1 MKIGGGS
8 MKKGILSITALAVV
22 LLISFTSLTVK
33 PAATATEKK
42 PAVTVSEEKVLG
54 ALFLNMLN
62 HSFVYNGAFESVY
75 EMTACSE
82 VALLDKAEDGYIK
95 QSLIAAY
102 LYNMYGVENADF
114 AAVTKDFPQRENY
127 VYVIPRG
134 FSVYKH
140 SAPVITE
147 NEDGSYTVVTDVEIS
162 AHDSDTETAKATT
175 LFVKNEN
182 SAFGFNIISS
192 NISVGYSI

>member
-1 MKIGGGS
+1 

-33 PAATATEKK
+33 PAANATEKK
-42 PAVTVSEEKVLG
+42 PAVTVSEEKALG
-54 ALFLNMLN
+54 ARFLNMLN
-62 HSFVYNGAFESVY
+62 HNFVYNNEFESVY

-95 QSLIAAY
+95 QSLIAGY

-162 AHDSDTETAKATT
+162 SHDSDAETAKATT

-192 NISVGYSI
+192 DISAIGYNA

>member
-1 MKIGGGS
+1 
-8 MKKGILSITALAVV
+8 MKKGILSIAALAFV
-22 LLISFTSLTVK
+22 LLISFSSLSVK
-33 PAATATEKK
+33 PAATAIEKPSA
-42 PAVTVSEEKVLG
+42 PAVSQEKILS
-54 ALFLNMLN
+54 ARFLNMLN
-62 HSFVYNGAFESVY
+62 HNFVYNDAFDSVY

-82 VALLDKAEDGYIK
+82 VALLDRAENGYI
-95 QSLIAAY
+95 SSGVISGY
-102 LYNMYGVENADF
+102 LYNMYGVEGVDF

-162 AHDSDTETAKATT
+162 SHDSDVETAKATT

-192 NISVGYSI
+192 DISAIGYNA

>member
-1 MKIGGGS
+1 

-33 PAATATEKK
+33 PAANATEKK
-42 PAVTVSEEKVLG
+42 PAVTVSEEKALG
-54 ALFLNMLN
+54 ARFLNMLN
-62 HSFVYNGAFESVY
+62 HNFVYNDAFESVY

-95 QSLIAAY
+95 QSLISGY

-162 AHDSDTETAKATT
+162 SHDSDVETAKATT

-192 NISVGYSI
+192 DISAIGYNA

>member
-1 MKIGGGS
+1 

-22 LLISFTSLTVK
+22 LLISFTSLTVN
-33 PAATATEKK
+33 PAANATEKK
-42 PAVTVSEEKVLG
+42 PAVTVSEEKALG
-54 ALFLNMLN
+54 ARFLNMLN
-62 HSFVYNGAFESVY
+62 HNFVYNDAFESVY

-95 QSLIAAY
+95 QSLIAGY

-162 AHDSDTETAKATT
+162 SHDSDVETAKATT

-192 NISVGYSI
+192 DISAIGYNA

>member
-1 MKIGGGS
+1 

-33 PAATATEKK
+33 PAANATEKK
-42 PAVTVSEEKVLG
+42 PAVTVSEEKARG
-54 ALFLNMLN
+54 ARFLNMLN
-62 HSFVYNGAFESVY
+62 HNFVYNDAFESVY

-95 QSLIAAY
+95 QSLIAGY
-102 LYNMYGVENADF
+102 LYNMYGVENTDF

-162 AHDSDTETAKATT
+162 SHDSDVETAKATT

-192 NISVGYSI
+192 DISAIGYNA

>member
-1 MKIGGGS
+1 

-22 LLISFTSLTVK
+22 LLISFTSLTVN
-33 PAATATEKK
+33 PAANATEKK
-42 PAVTVSEEKVLG
+42 PAVTVSEEKALG
-54 ALFLNMLN
+54 ARFLNMLN
-62 HSFVYNGAFESVY
+62 HNFVYNDAFESVY

-95 QSLIAAY
+95 QSLIAGY

-114 AAVTKDFPQRENY
+114 AAVTKEFPQRENY

-162 AHDSDTETAKATT
+162 SHDSDAETAKATT

-192 NISVGYSI
+192 DISAIGYNA

>member
-1 MKIGGGS
+1 

-33 PAATATEKK
+33 PAANATEKK

-54 ALFLNMLN
+54 ARFLNMLN
-62 HSFVYNGAFESVY
+62 HNFVYNDAFESVY

-95 QSLIAAY
+95 QSLIAGY

-162 AHDSDTETAKATT
+162 SHDSDAETAKATT

-192 NISVGYSI
+192 DISAIGYNA

>member
-1 MKIGGGS
+1 

-33 PAATATEKK
+33 PAANATEKK
-42 PAVTVSEEKVLG
+42 PAVTVSEEKALG
-54 ALFLNMLN
+54 ARFLNMLN
-62 HSFVYNGAFESVY
+62 HNFVYNDAFESVY

-95 QSLIAAY
+95 QSLIAGY

-162 AHDSDTETAKATT
+162 SHDSDVETAKATT
-175 LFVKNEN
+175 LFVYNEN

-192 NISVGYSI
+192 DISAIGYNA

>member
-1 MKIGGGS
+1 

-33 PAATATEKK
+33 PAANATEKK

-54 ALFLNMLN
+54 ARFLNMLN
-62 HSFVYNGAFESVY
+62 HNFVYNDAFESVY

-82 VALLDKAEDGYIK
+82 VALLDKAEDEYIK
-95 QSLIAAY
+95 QSLIAGY

-162 AHDSDTETAKATT
+162 SHDSDAETAKATT

-192 NISVGYSI
+192 DISAVGYNA

>member
-1 MKIGGGS
+1 

-33 PAATATEKK
+33 PAANATEKK
-42 PAVTVSEEKVLG
+42 PAVTVSEERVLG
-54 ALFLNMLN
+54 ARFLNMLN
-62 HSFVYNGAFESVY
+62 HNFVYNNEFESVY

-95 QSLIAAY
+95 QSLIAGY
-102 LYNMYGVENADF
+102 LYNMYGVENTDF

-162 AHDSDTETAKATT
+162 PHDSDVETAKATT

-192 NISVGYSI
+192 DISAIGYNA

>member
-1 MKIGGGS
+1 

-33 PAATATEKK
+33 PAANATEKK
-42 PAVTVSEEKVLG
+42 PTVTVSEEKVLG
-54 ALFLNMLN
+54 ARFLNMLN
-62 HSFVYNGAFESVY
+62 HNFVYNDAFESVY

-95 QSLIAAY
+95 QSLIAGY

-162 AHDSDTETAKATT
+162 SHDSDTETAKTTT

-192 NISVGYSI
+192 DISAAGYNA

>member
-1 MKIGGGS
+1 

-33 PAATATEKK
+33 PAANATEKK

-54 ALFLNMLN
+54 ARFLNMLN
-62 HSFVYNGAFESVY
+62 HNFVYNDAFESVY

-95 QSLIAAY
+95 QSLIAGY

-162 AHDSDTETAKATT
+162 SHDNDAETAKATT

-192 NISVGYSI
+192 DISAVGYNA

>member
-1 MKIGGGS
+1 

-33 PAATATEKK
+33 PAANATEKK
-42 PAVTVSEEKVLG
+42 PAVTVSEEKALG
-54 ALFLNMLN
+54 ARFLNMLN
-62 HSFVYNGAFESVY
+62 HNFVYNDAFESVY

-82 VALLDKAEDGYIK
+82 VALLDKADDGYIK
-95 QSLIAAY
+95 QSLIAGY

-162 AHDSDTETAKATT
+162 SHDSDAETAKATT

-192 NISVGYSI
+192 DISAIGYNA

>member
-1 MKIGGGS
+1 

-33 PAATATEKK
+33 PAANATEKK
-42 PAVTVSEEKVLG
+42 PAVAVSEEKALG
-54 ALFLNMLN
+54 ARFLNMLN
-62 HSFVYNGAFESVY
+62 HNFVYNDAFESVY

-95 QSLIAAY
+95 QSLIAGY

-162 AHDSDTETAKATT
+162 SHDSDAENAKATT

-192 NISVGYSI
+192 DISAIGYNA

>member
-1 MKIGGGS
+1 

-33 PAATATEKK
+33 PAANATEKK
-42 PAVTVSEEKVLG
+42 PAVTVSEEKALG
-54 ALFLNMLN
+54 ARFLNMLN
-62 HSFVYNGAFESVY
+62 HNFVYNDAFESVY

-95 QSLIAAY
+95 QSLIAGY

-147 NEDGSYTVVTDVEIS
+147 NEDGSYTVVTDVDIS
-162 AHDSDTETAKATT
+162 SHDSDAETAKATT

-192 NISVGYSI
+192 DISAIGYNA

>member
-1 MKIGGGS
+1 

-33 PAATATEKK
+33 PAANATEKK
-42 PAVTVSEEKVLG
+42 PAVTVSEEKALG
-54 ALFLNMLN
+54 ARFLNMLN
-62 HSFVYNGAFESVY
+62 HNFVYNDAFESVY

-95 QSLIAAY
+95 QSLIAGY

-162 AHDSDTETAKATT
+162 SHDSDAETAKVTT

-192 NISVGYSI
+192 DISAVGYNA

>member
-1 MKIGGGS
+1 

-33 PAATATEKK
+33 PAANATEKK
-42 PAVTVSEEKVLG
+42 PAVTVSEERVLG
-54 ALFLNMLN
+54 ARFLNMLN
-62 HSFVYNGAFESVY
+62 HNFVYNNEFESVY

-95 QSLIAAY
+95 QSLIAGY
-102 LYNMYGVENADF
+102 LYNMYGVENTDF

-162 AHDSDTETAKATT
+162 SHDSDVETAKATT

-192 NISVGYSI
+192 DISAKI

>member
-1 MKIGGGS
+1 

-33 PAATATEKK
+33 PAANATEKK

-54 ALFLNMLN
+54 ARFLNMLN
-62 HSFVYNGAFESVY
+62 HNFVYNGEFESVY

-82 VALLDKAEDGYIK
+82 VALLDKAEDGYIR
-95 QSLIAAY
+95 QSLIAGY
-102 LYNMYGVENADF
+102 LYNMYGVENVDF

-162 AHDSDTETAKATT
+162 SHDSDVETAKATT

-192 NISVGYSI
+192 DISAVGYNA

>member
-1 MKIGGGS
+1 
-8 MKKGILSITALAVV
+8 MKKGILSIAALAVV

-54 ALFLNMLN
+54 ARFLNMLN
-62 HSFVYNGAFESVY
+62 HNFVYNNEFESVY

-192 NISVGYSI
+192 DISVGYSI

>member
-1 MKIGGGS
+1 

-33 PAATATEKK
+33 PAANATEKK
-42 PAVTVSEEKVLG
+42 HAVTVSEERVLG
-54 ALFLNMLN
+54 ARFLNMLN
-62 HSFVYNGAFESVY
+62 HNFVYNNEFESVY

-95 QSLIAAY
+95 QSLIAGY
-102 LYNMYGVENADF
+102 LYNMYGVENTDF

-162 AHDSDTETAKATT
+162 SHDSDVETAKATT

-192 NISVGYSI
+192 DISAIGYNA

>member
-1 MKIGGGS
+1 

-33 PAATATEKK
+33 PAANATEKK
-42 PAVTVSEEKVLG
+42 PAVAVSEEKALG
-54 ALFLNMLN
+54 ARFLNMLN
-62 HSFVYNGAFESVY
+62 HNFVYNDAFESVY

-95 QSLIAAY
+95 QSLIAGY

-162 AHDSDTETAKATT
+162 SHDSDAETAKATT

-192 NISVGYSI
+192 DISAIGYNA

>member
-1 MKIGGGS
+1 

-33 PAATATEKK
+33 PAANATKKK
-42 PAVTVSEEKVLG
+42 PAVTVSEERVLG
-54 ALFLNMLN
+54 ARFLNMLN
-62 HSFVYNGAFESVY
+62 HNFVYNNEFESVY

-95 QSLIAAY
+95 QSLIAGY
-102 LYNMYGVENADF
+102 LYNMYGVENTDF

-162 AHDSDTETAKATT
+162 SHDSDVETAKATT

-192 NISVGYSI
+192 DISAIGYNA

>member
-1 MKIGGGS
+1 

-22 LLISFTSLTVK
+22 LLISFTSLTVN
-33 PAATATEKK
+33 PAANATEKK
-42 PAVTVSEEKVLG
+42 PAVTVSEEKALG
-54 ALFLNMLN
+54 ARFLNMLN
-62 HSFVYNGAFESVY
+62 HNFVYNDAFERVY

-95 QSLIAAY
+95 QSLIAGY
-102 LYNMYGVENADF
+102 LYNMYGVENTDF

-162 AHDSDTETAKATT
+162 SHDSDAETAKATT

-192 NISVGYSI
+192 DISAIGYNA

>member
-1 MKIGGGS
+1 

-33 PAATATEKK
+33 PAANATEKK
-42 PAVTVSEEKVLG
+42 PAVTVSEERVLG
-54 ALFLNMLN
+54 ARFLNMLN
-62 HSFVYNGAFESVY
+62 HNFVYNDAFESVY

-95 QSLIAAY
+95 QSLIAGY
-102 LYNMYGVENADF
+102 LYNMYGVENTDF

-162 AHDSDTETAKATT
+162 SHDSDAETAKATT

-192 NISVGYSI
+192 DISAIGYNA

>member
-1 MKIGGGS
+1 

-33 PAATATEKK
+33 PAANATEKK
-42 PAVTVSEEKVLG
+42 PAVTVSEEKALG
-54 ALFLNMLN
+54 ARFLNMLN
-62 HSFVYNGAFESVY
+62 HNFVYNDAFESVY

-95 QSLIAAY
+95 QSLIAGY
-102 LYNMYGVENADF
+102 LYNMYGVENTDF

-162 AHDSDTETAKATT
+162 SHDSDAETAKATT

-192 NISVGYSI
+192 DISAIGYNA

>member
-1 MKIGGGS
+1 

-33 PAATATEKK
+33 PAANATEKK
-42 PAVTVSEEKVLG
+42 PAVTVSEERVLG
-54 ALFLNMLN
+54 ARFLNMLN
-62 HSFVYNGAFESVY
+62 HNFVYNNEFESVY

-82 VALLDKAEDGYIK
+82 VALLDKAEDGYIR
-95 QSLIAAY
+95 QSLIAGY
-102 LYNMYGVENADF
+102 LYNMYGVENTDF

-162 AHDSDTETAKATT
+162 SHDSDAETAKATT

-192 NISVGYSI
+192 DISAIGYNA

>member
-1 MKIGGGS
+1 

-33 PAATATEKK
+33 PAANATEKK

-54 ALFLNMLN
+54 ARFLNMLN
-62 HSFVYNGAFESVY
+62 HNFVYNNAFESVY

-95 QSLIAAY
+95 QSLIAGY
-102 LYNMYGVENADF
+102 LYNMYGVENVDF

-140 SAPVITE
+140 LAPVITE

-162 AHDSDTETAKATT
+162 SHDSDAEIAKATT

-192 NISVGYSI
+192 DISAIGYNA

>member
-1 MKIGGGS
+1 

-33 PAATATEKK
+33 PAANATEKK

-54 ALFLNMLN
+54 VRFLNMLN
-62 HSFVYNGAFESVY
+62 HNFVYNGAFESVY

-95 QSLIAAY
+95 QSLIAGY

-114 AAVTKDFPQRENY
+114 AAVTKDFPQRKNY

-162 AHDSDTETAKATT
+162 SHDSDAETAKATT

-192 NISVGYSI
+192 DISAVGYNA

>member
-1 MKIGGGS
+1 
-8 MKKGILSITALAVV
+8 MKKGILSIAALAVV

-33 PAATATEKK
+33 PAATATEKE
-42 PAVTVSEEKVLG
+42 PAVAVSEEKVLG
-54 ALFLNMLN
+54 ARFLNMLN
-62 HSFVYNGAFESVY
+62 HNFVYNNEFESVY

-82 VALLDKAEDGYIK
+82 VALLDKADDGYIK
-95 QSLIAAY
+95 QSLIAGY
-102 LYNMYGVENADF
+102 LYNMYGAENVDF

-162 AHDSDTETAKATT
+162 SHDSDTETAKATT

-192 NISVGYSI
+192 DISEAGYNA

>member
-1 MKIGGGS
+1 

-33 PAATATEKK
+33 PAANATEKK
-42 PAVTVSEEKVLG
+42 PAVTVSEERVLG
-54 ALFLNMLN
+54 ARFLNMLN
-62 HSFVYNGAFESVY
+62 HNFVYNDAFESVY

-95 QSLIAAY
+95 QSLIAGY

-162 AHDSDTETAKATT
+162 SHDSDAETAKATT

-192 NISVGYSI
+192 DISAIGYNA

>member
-1 MKIGGGS
+1 

-33 PAATATEKK
+33 PAANATEKK
-42 PAVTVSEEKVLG
+42 PAVTVSEEKALG
-54 ALFLNMLN
+54 ARFLNMLN
-62 HSFVYNGAFESVY
+62 HNFVYNDAFESVY

-95 QSLIAAY
+95 QSLIAGY
-102 LYNMYGVENADF
+102 LYNMYGVENTDF

-162 AHDSDTETAKATT
+162 SHDSDAETAKATT

-192 NISVGYSI
+192 DISAVGYNA

>member
-1 MKIGGGS
+1 
-8 MKKGILSITALAVV
+8 MKKGILSIAALAVV

-54 ALFLNMLN
+54 ARFLNMLN
-62 HSFVYNGAFESVY
+62 HNFVYNGEFESVY

-95 QSLIAAY
+95 QSLIAGY

-162 AHDSDTETAKATT
+162 SHDSDVETAKATT

-192 NISVGYSI
+192 DISAVGYNA

>member
-1 MKIGGGS
+1 

-33 PAATATEKK
+33 PAANATEKK
-42 PAVTVSEEKVLG
+42 PAVTVSEERVLG
-54 ALFLNMLN
+54 ARFLNMLN
-62 HSFVYNGAFESVY
+62 HNFVYNNEFESVY

-95 QSLIAAY
+95 QSLIAGY
-102 LYNMYGVENADF
+102 LYNMYGVENTNF

-162 AHDSDTETAKATT
+162 SHDSDVETAKATT

-192 NISVGYSI
+192 DISAIGYNA

>member
-1 MKIGGGS
+1 

-33 PAATATEKK
+33 PAANATEKK
-42 PAVTVSEEKVLG
+42 PAVTVSEEKALG
-54 ALFLNMLN
+54 ARFLNMLN
-62 HSFVYNGAFESVY
+62 HNFVYNDAFESVY

-95 QSLIAAY
+95 QSLIAGY
-102 LYNMYGVENADF
+102 LYNMYRVENADF

-162 AHDSDTETAKATT
+162 SHDSDAETAKATT

-192 NISVGYSI
+192 DISAAGYNA

>member
-1 MKIGGGS
+1 

-33 PAATATEKK
+33 PAANATEKK
-42 PAVTVSEEKVLG
+42 PAVTVSEEKALG
-54 ALFLNMLN
+54 ARFLNMLN
-62 HSFVYNGAFESVY
+62 HNFVYNDAFESVY

-95 QSLIAAY
+95 QSLIAGY

-162 AHDSDTETAKATT
+162 SHDSDAENAQATT

-192 NISVGYSI
+192 DISAIGYNA

>member
-1 MKIGGGS
+1 

-33 PAATATEKK
+33 PAANATEKK
-42 PAVTVSEEKVLG
+42 PAVAVSEEKALG
-54 ALFLNMLN
+54 ARFLNMLN
-62 HSFVYNGAFESVY
+62 HNFVYNDAFESVY

-95 QSLIAAY
+95 QSLIAGY

-162 AHDSDTETAKATT
+162 SHDSDAETAKATT

-192 NISVGYSI
+192 DISAAGYNA

>member
-1 MKIGGGS
+1 

-33 PAATATEKK
+33 PAANATEKK
-42 PAVTVSEEKVLG
+42 PAVTVSEERVLG
-54 ALFLNMLN
+54 ARFLNMLN
-62 HSFVYNGAFESVY
+62 HNFVYNNEFESVY

-95 QSLIAAY
+95 QSLIAGY
-102 LYNMYGVENADF
+102 LYNMYGVENTDF

-147 NEDGSYTVVTDVEIS
+147 NEDGSYTVVTVVQIFS
-162 AHDSDTETAKATT
+162 HDSETETAKAST

-192 NISVGYSI
+192 DIIFEDASL

>member
-1 MKIGGGS
+1 

-33 PAATATEKK
+33 PAANATEKK

-54 ALFLNMLN
+54 ARFLNMLN
-62 HSFVYNGAFESVY
+62 HNFVYNDAFESVY

-95 QSLIAAY
+95 QSLIAGY

-147 NEDGSYTVVTDVEIS
+147 NEDGSYTVVTNVEIS
-162 AHDSDTETAKATT
+162 SHDSDAETAKATT

-192 NISVGYSI
+192 DISAIGYNA

>member
-1 MKIGGGS
+1 

-33 PAATATEKK
+33 PAANATEKK
-42 PAVTVSEEKVLG
+42 PAVTVSEEKALG
-54 ALFLNMLN
+54 ARFLNMLN
-62 HSFVYNGAFESVY
+62 HNFVYNDAFESVY

-95 QSLIAAY
+95 QSLIAGY

-147 NEDGSYTVVTDVEIS
+147 NEDGYTVVTDVEIS
-162 AHDSDTETAKATT
+162 SHDSDAETAKATT

-192 NISVGYSI
+192 DISAAGYNA